1 MDIKQTGFS
10 GIQQTGGKFSNI
22 TSSTSGMNPKDTS
35 QIGGKRDDGLEDLR
49 KNIESMESMYA
60 MMKKFGNGAK
70 ADQIKASIDK
80 KKKMLEEAKN
90 APPPPQITDELKS
103 KISDFITGK
112 GQMPTELDST
122 NQEQLKSF
130 ASLIDNGMA
139 FSDRSYQ
146 DMKPEDAFGKLIGT
160 RYQGMDNQVMYK
172 TYEGGMIA
180 MSTLRTEYLKSLD
193 HFVKYSKKGYVFYE
207 KKDQGYQPLKTARE
221 FIQAFQDNPDEALVI
236 AADGT
241 LVKPDKAMK
250 IKAEQELRQLIPD
263 DNKEKPEIIQK
274 EDTVIIGGV
283 VLKKRK

>member
-10 GIQQTGGKFSNI
+10 RMQQAGGKFSSL
-22 TSSTSGMNPKDTS
+22 SSFTSGMNPRDTT
-35 QIGGKRDDGLEDLR
+35 QIGGKRDDGLDDLR
-49 KNIESMESMYA
+49 KNIQNMESMYA
-60 MMKKFGNGAK
+60 MMKRFGNGAK
-70 ADQIKASIDK
+70 ADQIKASIEK

-90 APPPPQITDELKS
+90 APPPPQITGELKS
-103 KISDFITGK
+103 KISDFITKK
-112 GQMPTELDST
+112 GQMPSELDSA
-122 NQEQLKSF
+122 NQEHLKEF
-130 ASLIDNGMA
+130 ASLIDNGMT
-139 FSDRSYQ
+139 FSNKSFQ
-146 DMKPEDAFGKLIGT
+146 DMKPEDAFGQLIGT
-160 RYQGMDNQVMYK
+160 KYQGMDNQVMYK

-193 HFVKYSKKGYVFYE
+193 HFIKYSKKGYVFYE

-221 FIQAFQDNPDEALVI
+221 FIEKFQDNPDEALVI

-250 IKAEQELRQLIPD
+250 IKAEQELRQLVPD

>member
-10 GIQQTGGKFSNI
+10 AMQQTGGKFSSV
-22 TSSTSGMNPKDTS
+22 SSPFSGMNLKDTA
-35 QIGGKRDDGLEDLR
+35 QIGGNRDDGLADLR
-49 KNIESMESMYA
+49 KNIENMETMYA
-60 MMKKFGNGAK
+60 MMKKFGNSAK

-80 KKKMLEEAKN
+80 KKKMLEEARN

-112 GQMPTELDST
+112 GQMPSELDKS
-122 NQEQLKSF
+122 NQDHLKNF
-130 ASLIDNGMA
+130 ASLIDNGMT
-139 FSDRSYQ
+139 FSDRSYK
-146 DMKPEDAFGKLIGT
+146 DMKPEDAFGQLVGT

-207 KKDQGYQPLKTARE
+207 KKGQGYQPLKTARE
-221 FIQAFQDNPDEALVI
+221 FIEAFQDNPDEALVI
-236 AADGT
+236 AADGK
-241 LVKPDKAMK
+241 LVKPDEAMK
-250 IKAEQELRQLIPD
+250 IKAEQELREMIPD
-263 DNKEKPEIIQK
+263 ENKEKPEIIQK
-274 EDTVIIGGV
+274 EDMVIIGGV